1 MPSAEHWDNLAYE
14 RGRKEKKVRGRVA
27 PRDSRYSSARRRA
40 YAFLLDSLLAGVI
53 FGVGIL
59 IALQTGVRLAV
70 VPFAIAPLVWMLL
83 SWRSGQTP
91 GKQLMGMY
99 VVYDGKPA
107 SWKRMAAREILAKG
121 VVRVVCGRHL
131 RPRRSGSR
139 SSQRLPVILV
149 TFGRTSSGSSGI
161 PRTRRSGTTS
171 PTRTSSRSAR
181 RSEGPL

>member
-14 RGRKEKKVRGRVA
+14 RGRTEKKVRGRVA

-70 VPFAIAPLVWMLL
+70 APFAIAPLVWMVL

-121 VVRVVCGRHL
+121 VVRVVCAVIYGAAL
-131 RPRRSGSR
+131 RLPIAA
-139 SSQRLPVILV
+139 RLPVILV
-149 TFGRTSSGSSGI
+149 TFGAYLFWIVWDPENQALWDHITHTHVVEERD
-161 PRTRRSGTTS
+161 
-171 PTRTSSRSAR
+171 AF
-181 RSEGPL
+181 